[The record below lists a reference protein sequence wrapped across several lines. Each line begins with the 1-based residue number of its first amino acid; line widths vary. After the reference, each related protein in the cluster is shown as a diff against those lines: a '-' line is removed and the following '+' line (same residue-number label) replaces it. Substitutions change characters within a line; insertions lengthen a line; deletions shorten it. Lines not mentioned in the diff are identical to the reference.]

1 MVSFETN
8 SATRAFVCFQLCDA
22 WFCLFRTAG
31 RVVKVVKR
39 KGREGNGR
47 ERKGI
52 GHPNG
57 ERGGGGR
64 DLDEREKQHQSTTP
78 LKNIATGHWRIFQ
91 CPDNQ
96 SQ

>member
-1 MVSFETN
+1 MLLFETN

-64 DLDEREKQHQSTTP
+64 DLDEPEKRDQSITLP
-78 LKNIATGHWRIFQ
+78 KNISTGYK
-91 CPDNQ
+91 
-96 SQ
+96 